1 MNPRQPERSPD
12 PSDLRRAEARRR
24 LAALVAAHEELGSSP
39 EEALEAALRQLAA
52 EAAPARHGG
61 LFPTFRAAV
70 RALLGRGGDAGQAP
84 GIGRRARRAL
94 AGMARSAAALTCLLL
109 LVTLVANGTSGRA
122 LEEELARIRKRG
134 EPLTL
139 REVAPP
145 PVPDAENAALVYEQA
160 FRHLP
165 RLEGTSQDPGPDSIR
180 LDHED
185 DAALGLFVSGDA
197 AKREQV
203 TVPRVRQALAGTE
216 EALALVRQAA
226 AMPRCRFPVNW
237 EDGVGALLPHLP
249 RLRSFSRILG
259 ADAALAAID
268 GQPARALADLE
279 ALVGMTRH
287 IASEPLLIGQMVE
300 FGCLS
305 VAQESLRRLVETT
318 AIDEAEY
325 RALDQTLAGADLY
338 DPFARA
344 VQAERCLGL
353 WVFDVARADPARWR
367 TMAGNQITPGLLCS
381 AVLRPVGSP
390 LLKMD
395 EQFYLHLMAGSLAL
409 ARRRERVS
417 HAEWGDAELR
427 YPWYADVTRLMLPA
441 FSLAGDRRDE
451 AVARLAL
458 ARWGLALARFHQR
471 TGRYPEALAE
481 VDGILSERLPADP
494 FSGQAF
500 RYRRQSDGYLLYS
513 VGVNGRDDGGQRIS
527 RSGPPATD
535 GPSGEASSA
544 SAPPPGSSMSGQPDD
559 VAWRIGA

>member
-1 MNPRQPERSPD
+1 MNPRQLENSLDRSA
-12 PSDLRRAEARRR
+12 LRREEARRR

-39 EEALEAALRQLAA
+39 EEAMEAALSQLAA
-52 EAAPARHGG
+52 EATPAKHGD
-61 LFPTFRAAV
+61 LFPTFRAA
-70 RALLGRGGDAGQAP
+70 
-84 GIGRRARRAL
+84 ARRAPHVRRRAWRIFSRL
-94 AGMARSAAALTCLLL
+94 ARGAARGVAGLTCLLL
-109 LVTLVANGTSGRA
+109 LTTLVANGVAGRA
-122 LEEELARIRKRG
+122 LEQELARIRDRG

-160 FRHLP
+160 FRRLP
-165 RLEGTSQDPGPDSIR
+165 RTERLPPEIEPHAVILAPEDEGVLR
-180 LDHED
+180 R
-185 DAALGLFVSGDA
+185 FMSGDA

-203 TVPRVRQALAGTE
+203 PVARVRQALAGTE
-216 EALALVRQAA
+216 EALSLVRQAA

-237 EDGVGALLPHLP
+237 EDGAGALFPHLP
-249 RLRSFSRILG
+249 KLRSFSRLLG

-268 GQPARALADLE
+268 GQPARALADLD

-287 IASEPLLIGQMVE
+287 IASEPVLIGQMVQY
-300 FGCLS
+300 GCLS
-305 VAQESLRRLVETT
+305 VAQESLRRLIETT
-318 AIDEAEY
+318 SIDEPDS
-325 RALDQTLAGADLY
+325 RALDRTLAGVDLY

-367 TMAGNQITPGLLCS
+367 AVAGNQITPGLLFS

-395 EQFYLHLMAGSLAL
+395 EQCYLRLMAGGLAL

-417 HAEWGDAELR
+417 HAEWGDADLR

-458 ARWGLALARFHQR
+458 ARWGLALDLFHQR

-481 VDGILSERLPADP
+481 VDGILGQKLPADP

-500 RYRRQSDGYLLYS
+500 RYRRQGSGYVLYS
-513 VGVNGRDDGGQRIS
+513 VGVNGRDDGGQTS
-527 RSGPPATD
+527 HTYGPPATD
-535 GPSGEASSA
+535 APSGDTSNTSG
-544 SAPPPGSSMSGQPDD
+544 PPVAGSPPRQPDD
-559 VAWRIGA
+559 IAWRIGV

>member
-1 MNPRQPERSPD
+1 MNPRHPEQSLG
-12 PSDLRRAEARRR
+12 PSELRREEARRR

-52 EAAPARHGG
+52 EAAPAKHGG
-61 LFPTFRAAV
+61 LFPTFRAAARHAPQV
-70 RALLGRGGDAGQAP
+70 R
-84 GIGRRARRAL
+84 RRARRIFSRL
-94 AGMARSAAALTCLLL
+94 ARGAAALTCLLL
-109 LVTLVANGTSGRA
+109 LTTLVANGVAGRA
-122 LEEELARIRKRG
+122 LEQELARIRDRG

-165 RLEGTSQDPGPDSIR
+165 RLERASQATDPVAMR
-180 LDHED
+180 LDHEE

-203 TVPRVRQALAGTE
+203 SVPRVRQALAGTE

-237 EDGVGALLPHLP
+237 EDGAGALLPHLP
-249 RLRSFSRILG
+249 KLRSFSRLLG
-259 ADAALAAID
+259 ADAALAATD
-268 GQPARALADLE
+268 GQPARALADLD

-287 IASEPLLIGQMVE
+287 IASEPLLIGQMVQD
-300 FGCLS
+300 GCLS
-305 VAQESLRRLVETT
+305 VAQESLRRLLETT
-318 AIDEAEY
+318 AIDAADN
-325 RALDQTLAGADLY
+325 RALDLTLAGVDLY

-344 VQAERCLGL
+344 IQAERCLGL
-353 WVFDVARADPARWR
+353 WAFDVARADPVRWR
-367 TMAGNQITPGLLCS
+367 AVAGNQITPGSLCS

-395 EQFYLHLMAGSLAL
+395 EQFYLHFMAEGLAL

-417 HAEWGDAELR
+417 AAEWGDADLR

-441 FSLAGDRRDE
+441 FSLAGNRRDE

-458 ARWGLALARFHQR
+458 ARGGLAIDLFHR
-471 TGRYPEALAE
+471 RNRRYPEALAE
-481 VDGILSERLPADP
+481 VEGILSQSLPTDP
-494 FSGQAF
+494 FSGQAL
-500 RYRRQSDGYLLYS
+500 RYHRQGSGYVLYS
-513 VGVNGRDDGGQRIS
+513 VGVNGRDDGGQRS
-527 RSGPPATD
+527 YRYGPSATD
-535 GPSGEASSA
+535 APLGETSNA
-544 SAPPPGSSMSGQPDD
+544 SAPPPPSSMSGQPDD
-559 VAWRIGA
+559 IAWRIGA